1 MDGSMINKLQ
11 TSMYEWTQTDDQI
24 KQLNQQCSELR
35 KQRDNLQT
43 HVITMIQ
50 EHNLQDNLFQIP
62 TLQTNISCKS
72 HKTSET
78 ISFKFLE
85 EKFNEYFSSPE
96 ECQALL
102 QFLKDKRKHETSLVL
117 KRSSLK

>member
-1 MDGSMINKLQ
+1 MINKLQ
-11 TSMYEWTQTDDQI
+11 TSMYEWAQTDDQI

-96 ECQALL
+96 ECQSLL

>member
-1 MDGSMINKLQ
+1 MDGAMVTKLQ
-11 TSMYEWTQTDDQI
+11 TSMYEWTETDDQI
-24 KQLNQQCSELR
+24 KNLNQQCSELR
-35 KQRDNLQT
+35 KKRDSLQT

-62 TLQTNISCKS
+62 TLQTNIAFKT

-96 ECQALL
+96 ECHALL